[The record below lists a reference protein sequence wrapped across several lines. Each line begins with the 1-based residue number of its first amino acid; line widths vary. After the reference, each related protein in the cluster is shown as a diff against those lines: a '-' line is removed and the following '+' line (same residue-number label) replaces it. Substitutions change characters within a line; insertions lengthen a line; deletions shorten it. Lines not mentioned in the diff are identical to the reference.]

1 VTKLKDLRS
10 SEPTNGIKRV
20 CNVDLC
26 QPDFFPNANSQFFE
40 STTDSNPRKKT
51 KVEDIVDVDEHEES
65 MPGYHE
71 LDETDCNAHAHDDEL
86 EIDVEVPEL
95 NSLHATPTR
104 PPHSTSHVELSSNNK
119 QAAGLS
125 RPRSNS
131 EAFNTKS
138 KQHRGEV
145 PVITQ
150 TCPICAKVLETD
162 NAGLNAHIDFC
173 LSRGTIMQAQKESS
187 KISSQSHSKGGPITK
202 KSVSKPRSCSKRMG
216 G

>member
-1 VTKLKDLRS
+1 MES
-10 SEPTNGIKRV
+10 
-20 CNVDLC
+20 
-26 QPDFFPNANSQFFE
+26 NAYVMQTCVNLTFLNFSSQFFE

-51 KVEDIVDVDEHEES
+51 KVEDIADVDEHEES

-71 LDETDCNAHAHDDEL
+71 FDETDCNAHAHDDEL
-86 EIDVEVPEL
+86 EMDVEVPEL
-95 NSLHATPTR
+95 ELLHATRTR
-104 PPHSTSHVELSSNNK
+104 PPHSTSRVEPSSNNK

-125 RPRSNS
+125 RPRSSS
-131 EAFNTKS
+131 EASNSKS

-173 LSRGTIMQAQKESS
+173 LSRGTIMQAQKEAS
-187 KISSQSHSKGGPITK
+187 KISSQSHSNRGAITE
-202 KSVSKPRSCSKRMG
+202 KSVSKPRSYSKRKG